1 MFETPILF
9 LIFNR
14 PDTTEQVFD
23 VIRTI
28 QPRKLFIAADGPR
41 DRNERDLRLCQES
54 RNIIKRVDW
63 DCELYT
69 LFRDENLGCGLAVS
83 EAISWFFQNV
93 EEGII
98 LEDDCLPDLSFFNYA
113 DCMLKKYRYESRV
126 LHIGGTNF
134 QGGLLRGDGDY
145 YYSKY
150 PHIWGWATWKSAWEL
165 YDYDLKNIFK
175 FKRKLFINRI
185 FYSKNEKLFWLKTWI
200 NTHFKKYDTWD
211 YQWVFSVLSNRGF
224 CIIPNKNLVT
234 NIGFRLDATHTKS
247 ESNLGGIPLEQL
259 LTFNSPNKIEY
270 NIEAD
275 LFTAIRFGFNKNEND
290 KNDLSILL
298 QSIIL
303 YFKKIR
309 KFYFFN

>member
-98 LEDDCLPDLSFFNYA
+98 LEDD
-113 DCMLKKYRYESRV
+113 
-126 LHIGGTNF
+126 
-134 QGGLLRGDGDY
+134 
-145 YYSKY
+145 
-150 PHIWGWATWKSAWEL
+150 
-165 YDYDLKNIFK
+165 
-175 FKRKLFINRI
+175 
-185 FYSKNEKLFWLKTWI
+185 
-200 NTHFKKYDTWD
+200 
-211 YQWVFSVLSNRGF
+211 
-224 CIIPNKNLVT
+224 
-234 NIGFRLDATHTKS
+234 
-247 ESNLGGIPLEQL
+247 
-259 LTFNSPNKIEY
+259 
-270 NIEAD
+270 
-275 LFTAIRFGFNKNEND
+275 
-290 KNDLSILL
+290 
-298 QSIIL
+298 
-303 YFKKIR
+303 
-309 KFYFFN
+309 